1 MLSKLLY
8 NKGYKPERCDCK
20 HKFHEMKEA
29 IADNTAEHMVKF
41 VKESKKFRG
50 GY

>member
-1 MLSKLLY
+1 MISKLLF
-8 NKGYKPERCDCK
+8 NKEHMPERCDCK
-20 HKFHEMKEA
+20 HKFHEMREMESDHVINNA
-29 IADNTAEHMVKF
+29 TKF